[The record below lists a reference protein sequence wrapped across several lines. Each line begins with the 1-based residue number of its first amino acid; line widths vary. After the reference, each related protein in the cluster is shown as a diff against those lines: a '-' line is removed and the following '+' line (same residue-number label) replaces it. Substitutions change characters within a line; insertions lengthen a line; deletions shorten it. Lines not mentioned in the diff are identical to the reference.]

1 MLLSEEELERLHER
15 LPIRVFLKTSIGA
28 ATKTYAK

>member
-15 LPIRVFLKTSIGA
+15 FPYLVSPAPNTGA
-28 ATKTYAK
+28 ARRISAQ